1 MASNEGQQSSTAGIC
16 LSGNAKADAE
26 SIKAGA
32 VIGTVSELSGK
43 IAGGDIIEVW
53 FLNSVYT
60 AASFL

>member
-1 MASNEGQQSSTAGIC
+1 MASNEGQQNSTAGIC

-43 IAGGDIIEVW
+43 IAGGDIIEV
-53 FLNSVYT
+53 
-60 AASFL
+60 